1 MQITTAIV
9 CGAIAVSAIV
19 GCTPT
24 PPPNPSATTGTD
36 SPATTIDLAQVGCQF
51 IETEAQNYQYR
62 PSKAEDCQR
71 INAETLS
78 TRQPQFKPLEL
89 KAGEYIFK
97 VTNRDVPYEVGFYL
111 RGAGVGLATLPKVS
125 GGGLTPGTTQEYR
138 VTLKPGE
145 YAISCPL
152 NPTPDY
158 PLVVR

>member
-1 MQITTAIV
+1 MQISTVIV
-9 CGAIAVSAIV
+9 CGVLAVSTI
-19 GCTPT
+19 GCTQT
-24 PPPNPSATTGTD
+24 PPPNSSAISETD
-36 SPATTIDLAQVGCQF
+36 SSPTTIEIVQVGCQF
-51 IETEAQNYQYR
+51 IETEAENHQYR
-62 PSKAEDCQR
+62 PTKAEDCKR

-78 TRQPQFKPLEL
+78 TRQPEFQPLEL

-111 RGAGVGLATLPKVS
+111 RGAGVGFATLPKVS

-145 YAISCPL
+145 YDVSCPL